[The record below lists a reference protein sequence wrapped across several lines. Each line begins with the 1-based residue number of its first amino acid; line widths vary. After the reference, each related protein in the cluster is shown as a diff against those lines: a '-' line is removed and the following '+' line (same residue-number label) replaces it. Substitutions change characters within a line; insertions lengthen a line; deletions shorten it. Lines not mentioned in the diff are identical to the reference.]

1 MSAPLRLRV
10 VETIAETFDARSVVF
25 VADDGA
31 PVRYRAGQFLTLR
44 VPGPDGEPDLAR
56 CYSLSS
62 SPHTDPDR
70 LVVTVKKVAG
80 GRGSAWMCDSLQAGD
95 VVDALRPAGV
105 FTPRDLDQ
113 DLLLAAAGSGVTPVL
128 SILRSALEVGTGRIT
143 LLYANRDESSVIFAR
158 ALADL
163 ERAHPDRLVVVH
175 WLESLQGLPDVA
187 SLAARLAPYADR
199 EAYLCGPV
207 PFMAAAEKAL
217 VDLLGAPAS
226 RVHREEFVSLTGDPF
241 AAPAGVVADDDAG
254 AADAADAA
262 ELEVEL
268 DGETRTLPW
277 ARGRSLLDVLLAAGL
292 DAPYSCREGA
302 CSACACVVRE
312 GEVRMAVNQVLDDD
326 DLADGIVL
334 GCQALPVSERVRVS
348 YDG

>member
-10 VETIAETFDARSVVF
+10 VETIAETSDARSVVF

-44 VPGPDGEPDLAR
+44 VPGADGEPDLAR

-105 FTPRDLDQ
+105 FTPGDLDQ

-128 SILRSALEVGTGRIT
+128 SILRSALEAGTGRIT
-143 LLYANRDESSVIFAR
+143 LLYANRDESSVIFAQ

-163 ERAHPDRLVVVH
+163 ERAHPERLVVVH

-217 VDLLGAPAS
+217 VDLLGAPAQ

-241 AAPAGVVADDDAG
+241 AAPAAIVEDDD
-254 AADAADAA
+254 ADAA

-277 ARGRSLLDVLLAAGL
+277 SRSRSLLDVLLAAGL

-312 GEVRMAVNQVLDDD
+312 GEVSMAVNQVLDDD

-334 GCQALPVSERVRVS
+334 GCQAVPASDRVRVS
-348 YDG
+348 YDA

>member
-1 MSAPLRLRV
+1 MSLRLRV
-10 VETIAETFDARSVVF
+10 VETIQETDDARSVVLEP
-25 VADDGA
+25 ADGGS
-31 PVRYRAGQFLTLR
+31 VGYRPGQFLTFR
-44 VPGPDGEPDLAR
+44 VPAAAGEPALAR

-80 GRGSAWMCDSLQAGD
+80 GRGSAWMCDELEAGD
-95 VVDALRPAGV
+95 VVESLRPAGV
-105 FTPRDLDQ
+105 FTPGDLDQ

-128 SILRSALEVGTGRIT
+128 SILRSALDAGTGRIA

-217 VDLLGAPAS
+217 VDVLGAPAS

-241 AAPAGVVADDDAG
+241 AAPEPL
-254 AADAADAA
+254 AADGSDVDAA

-268 DGETRTLPW
+268 DGEKRTLPW
-277 ARGRSLLDVLLAAGL
+277 SRSRSLLDVLLAAGL

-312 GEVRMAVNQVLDDD
+312 GEVSMAVNQVLDAD
-326 DLADGIVL
+326 DLTDGIVL
-334 GCQALPVSERVRVS
+334 GCQAVPVSDRVSVS
-348 YDG
+348 YDA